1 MNTKKHERAKDNME
15 QAFFAALSSH
25 KTAHSLA
32 EKIIDPA
39 NPSEK
44 IYRLYVMC
52 RSPKAP
58 HKKKVLNW
66 ALCLFATGHVKKAF
80 IGKDLTDEYTWAQ
93 AQYEPNTTDLHMK
106 LLFAK
111 FKSHDL
117 NYSLSNDFNGKGRL
131 SSTRS
136 ILCSLATSLSL
147 LYAQALRA
155 SA

>member
-1 MNTKKHERAKDNME
+1 MERS
-15 QAFFAALSSH
+15 FFAALSSH

-44 IYRLYVMC
+44 IYRLYVVC

-66 ALCLFATGHVKKAF
+66 ALCLFATGHVKLEYQ
-80 IGKDLTDEYTWAQ
+80 GKDLTDEWTWAQ
-93 AQYEPNTTDLHMK
+93 AQYEPITCQQHMK

-111 FKSHDL
+111 FKSYDI

-136 ILCSLATSLSL
+136 ILCSLASSPSLIHSILFLLIHQVKFKRTGNTS
-147 LYAQALRA
+147 
-155 SA
+155 